1 MRRVARPEIV
11 DYVTYNDVRPQLRA
25 RALAAKRDR
34 RVVVA
39 GCLTFLFENHDTIR
53 YQVQEMMR
61 VEHIVREAD
70 IVHELETYN
79 ELIGRGGELGATVLI
94 GLDDPAE
101 REAKLTRWLGLPARL
116 YLALEGGERVYA
128 RWDERQISDRR
139 LSSVQYVTFPVGG
152 AAPVACGVDLAGELV
167 DETPLTPAQRAALAA
182 DLAEGD

>member
-1 MRRVARPEIV
+1 MRLVARSEIV
-11 DYVTYNDVRPQLRA
+11 DYVTYNDLRPELRA

-39 GCLTFLFENHDTIR
+39 GCLTFLFENRDTIR

-79 ELIGRGGELGATVLI
+79 GLIGRGGELGATVLI
-94 GLDDPAE
+94 GIDDPAE
-101 REAKLTRWLGLPARL
+101 REVKLTRWQGLPRHL
-116 YLALEGGERVYA
+116 DVVLADGTRVHA
-128 RWDERQISDRR
+128 QWDERQISERR
-139 LSSVQYVTFPVGG
+139 LSSVQYVKFAVGG
-152 AAPVACGVDLAGELV
+152 GAPVACGVDFAGELV
-167 DETPLTPAQRAALAA
+167 DETALTAEQRAALAQ

>member
-1 MRRVARPEIV
+1 MRRVARSEIV
-11 DYVTYNDVRPQLRA
+11 DYVTYNDLRPQLRE

-39 GCLTFLFENHDTIR
+39 DCLTFLFENHDTIR

-70 IVHELETYN
+70 IVHELSTYN
-79 ELIGRGGELGATVLI
+79 DLIGQGGELGATILI

-101 REAKLTRWLGLPARL
+101 RDAKLTRWIDLPRHL
-116 YLALEGGERVYA
+116 YVALADGTRVRA
-128 RWDERQISDRR
+128 RWDERQVSDRR
-139 LSSVQYVTFPVGG
+139 LSSVQYVMFPVRG

-167 DETPLTPAQRAALAA
+167 GETTLSAEQRAALAA
-182 DLAEGD
+182 DLAEHD

>member
-1 MRRVARPEIV
+1 MRRVARSEIV
-11 DYVTYNDVRPQLRA
+11 DYQTYGDLRPGMRE

-39 GCLTFLFENHDTIR
+39 GCLTFLFENHDTVR

-70 IVHELETYN
+70 IVHELDTYN
-79 ELIGRGGELGATVLI
+79 DLIGRGGDLGATVLI

-101 REAKLTRWLGLPARL
+101 REAKLTRWLALPGRL
-116 YLALEGGERVYA
+116 YVVLAGGERVYA
-128 RWDERQISDRR
+128 RWDERQISERR

-152 AAPVACGVDLAGELV
+152 AAPVACGVDLEGELV
-167 DETPLTPAQRAALAA
+167 GETPLTAEQRAALAV
-182 DLAEGD
+182 DLAEPE